1 MTWLNDNWIWLGA
14 AAAVL
19 VVVYGATRIAEKRK
33 QRAEAERMIVA
44 LMGML
49 AAFEEI
55 VHQTL
60 GSRYSAE
67 DRRKIAAGMAA
78 VVVTEGIPLDRLA
91 ADKVL
96 FGKVLIASIQFL
108 TQQHQIS

>member
-1 MTWLNDNWIWLGA
+1 MTTG
-14 AAAVL
+14 
-19 VVVYGATRIAEKRK
+19 YGWELPQRCSSLSMERRGLRRSGK